1 MSIRENVAEIRDR
14 IEAARRGAEGQEVT
28 LVAVTK
34 THGPETVREG
44 VLAGLTVFGENRV
57 QELLPKMQAA
67 ALPEP
72 VTWRL
77 IGHLQS
83 NKVNKVAGVV
93 EAVDSL
99 DSLPTAE
106 RLNRR
111 LLELGA
117 RCRVMIEVNTSGEAS
132 KDGIGPEMVMAFADA
147 LSRMEALEPEGLMT
161 IGPLTGGADAA
172 RRSFAAL
179 RELRERLRRDF
190 PQYRELSM
198 GMSGD
203 FELAIREGSTMVRI
217 GSLLF
222 GARA

>member
-1 MSIRENVAEIRDR
+1 MGIRENVAEIRDR
-14 IEAARRGAEGQEVT
+14 IEAARREAEGQEVT

-34 THGPETVREG
+34 THGPEVVREG
-44 VLAGLTVFGENRV
+44 ALAGLTVFGENRV
-57 QELLPKMQAA
+57 QELLPKIQAV
-67 ALPEP
+67 PEP

-93 EAVDSL
+93 AAIDSL

-117 RCRVMIEVNTSGEAS
+117 RCRVMVEVNTSGEAS

-161 IGPLTGGADAA
+161 IGPLTGGAEAA
-172 RRSFAAL
+172 RRSFTAL

>member
-1 MSIRENVAEIRDR
+1 MGIRENVAEIRER
-14 IEAARRGAEGQEVT
+14 IEAARQEAEGQEVT
-28 LVAVTK
+28 LLAVSK
-34 THGPETVREG
+34 THGPEAVREAAR
-44 VLAGLTVFGENRV
+44 AGITVFGENRV
-57 QELLPKMQAA
+57 QELLPKMEAV
-67 ALPEP
+67 PEP

-77 IGHLQS
+77 VGHLQG

-93 EAVDSL
+93 AAVDSL

-111 LLELGA
+111 LLELGT

-172 RRSFAAL
+172 RRSFAVL

>member
-1 MSIRENVAEIRDR
+1 MSIRENVGELRQR
-14 IEAARRGAEGQEVT
+14 IEAARQEAEGQEVT
-28 LVAVTK
+28 LVAVSK
-34 THGPETVREG
+34 THGPEAVREAYA
-44 VLAGLTVFGENRV
+44 AGITVFGENRV
-57 QELLPKMQAA
+57 QELLPKMEAV
-67 ALPEP
+67 PEP

-77 IGHLQS
+77 VGHLQG

-93 EAVDSL
+93 AAVDSL

-111 LLELGA
+111 LQELGA

-147 LSRMEALEPEGLMT
+147 LSRMAALEPEGLMT
-161 IGPLTGGADAA
+161 IGPLTGGPDAA
-172 RRSFAAL
+172 RRSFSQL
-179 RELRERLRRDF
+179 RDLRERLRRDF